1 MFSLSVTGLDAV
13 AVEGVVYCEARSDSA
28 AEVCPEYP
36 EVVFGSSVLEFLPIL
51 IICKNS
57 YFLQLA
63 AILKTKGGQM

>member
-1 MFSLSVTGLDAV
+1 
-13 AVEGVVYCEARSDSA
+13 
-28 AEVCPEYP
+28 
-36 EVVFGSSVLEFLPIL
+36 VFGSSVLEFLPIL